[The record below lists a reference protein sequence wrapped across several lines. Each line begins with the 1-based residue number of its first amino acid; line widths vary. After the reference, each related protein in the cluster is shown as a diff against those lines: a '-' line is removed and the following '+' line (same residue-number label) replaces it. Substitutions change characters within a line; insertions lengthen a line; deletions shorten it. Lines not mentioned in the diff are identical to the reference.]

1 MDKLLSL
8 NSITASYHK
17 KEILHNVS
25 INIGSG
31 EVVSLIGP
39 NGAGKSTLLKVVAG
53 FLIPKKGTVTLNT
66 EEITTL
72 SPGIRARKGIG
83 YFMQGGEIFQ
93 NLTVIENLEMGGF
106 AIKNGSLRQRFDN
119 VFQIFPALKD
129 IQNKRAG
136 LLSGGQ
142 RHMLAMGIILMSRP
156 KLLLLDEPSAGL
168 APALVESIL
177 KKAKEINL
185 TTGASILLVEQN
197 IKEALRISDRIYI
210 MKDGQIIDEG
220 EPKRIVAEKRIEAAF
235 FH

>member
-1 MDKLLSL
+1 MDRLLSL
-8 NSITASYHK
+8 NSITASYYK

-53 FLIPKKGTVTLNT
+53 FLIPKKGTVTLNAD
-66 EEITTL
+66 EITSL
-72 SPGIRARKGIG
+72 SPGIRARNGIG

-106 AIKNGSLRQRFDN
+106 AIKNASLRQRFEN
-119 VFQIFPALKD
+119 VFQIFHALKD

-142 RHMLAMGIILMSRP
+142 RHMLAMGIILMGRP

-220 EPKRIVAEKRIEAAF
+220 DPKRIVAEKRIEAAF